1 MELPNPISPRVQQ
14 PPIISWE
21 EQLHDHNQKI
31 EEYLQNRVFRGCTY
45 ESTVKSART
54 VLKRLFDLVPISDP
68 NHPDGHRHILVW
80 EFLDPVR
87 GSSRFGVLMSS
98 LLQGNLAYGTRRRY
112 LTELRAFCDYV
123 VAKPNI
129 PGSSNL
135 TIIEKYGPIA
145 VTLTKYDLP
154 VHAQDRP
161 TKPRY
166 ALSAEVRDEFYE
178 FLRIEYLPNHPLPHL
193 GAQDYTAIVLQT
205 EIGART
211 SELLGIRSSGE
222 SCDINWQTGR
232 VRLLGKGKAFSGKR
246 VRTVP
251 LTPLAMEVLR
261 VFEKVFKPMFP
272 RTAAAGYLF
281 LNEDGNQ
288 LSKRQ
293 FYNNFEKI
301 VELARDAG
309 VPLPEELRP
318 HDLRRT
324 FATNELERNPLAYRK
339 VLRKLGHTYPSA
351 AAPYLIATDADV
363 EDEQSDLID
372 IFVNPYIE
380 KRGAN

>member
-14 PPIISWE
+14 PPIILWE

-54 VLKRLFDLVPISDP
+54 VLKRLFDLVPIQDP

-129 PGSSNL
+129 PGSNL

-145 VTLTKYDLP
+145 LPFTKYDVP

-166 ALSAEVRDEFYE
+166 ALSTEVRDQFYE
-178 FLRIEYLPNHPLPHL
+178 FLRTEYLPNHPVPHL
-193 GAQDYTAIVLQT
+193 GAQDYVAIVLQT

-211 SELLGIRSSGE
+211 SELLGY
-222 SCDINWQTGR
+222 GR
-232 VRLLGKGKAFSGKR
+232 VEQ
-246 VRTVP
+246 V
-251 LTPLAMEVLR
+251 
-261 VFEKVFKPMFP
+261 
-272 RTAAAGYLF
+272 
-281 LNEDGNQ
+281 
-288 LSKRQ
+288 
-293 FYNNFEKI
+293 
-301 VELARDAG
+301 
-309 VPLPEELRP
+309 
-318 HDLRRT
+318 
-324 FATNELERNPLAYRK
+324 AT
-339 VLRKLGHTYPSA
+339 
-351 AAPYLIATDADV
+351 
-363 EDEQSDLID
+363 
-372 IFVNPYIE
+372 
-380 KRGAN
+380 